1 MKTKLSPKQL
11 IIMSGALFSMHF
23 GASCMLFPIT
33 WGKESGS
40 SFFIAYIAIVLSA
53 ILLPLLAYFAL
64 ARGNGN
70 FYSLTKRILP
80 KFGPIFCSITVLV
93 MGPLYVIPRM
103 SAASWDA
110 LMQLLNTNIESH
122 VPIFLFNVVYYA
134 ITYWF
139 VASRSDTVDKIGKI
153 LFPIL
158 LLIVLGVIGKGL
170 ITPITDHMV
179 VKTYPQ
185 SALAYGFLQGYQ
197 TGDLPAALMFGFVI
211 IQGIRKSNI
220 PENRVNHY
228 LMVLGM
234 MGLGCLALTHLGH
247 MAVGAFTAGTI
258 NLTLSSLYAQV
269 VIQLWGTVGGVF
281 FNIALIFAAL
291 TTAVGLSG
299 STAEFFEEALDK
311 RFSYNKIALTT
322 VIISTLM
329 ASMGLGNIV
338 KFIGPLL
345 DACYPACIIL
355 VLFYV
360 VAGKNLHPQ
369 FVNGTK
375 FAMIGALAIGFVD
388 ALNVYNGLLGI
399 NNPFLTEMYNL
410 IPLSSVRLTWIPIG
424 LLCFIIGIVSSK
436 SKHFAKS

>member
-1 MKTKLSPKQL
+1 MKADLSPKQL

-23 GASCMLFPIT
+23 GASCMLFPVT

-40 SFFIAYIAIVLSA
+40 SFLLAYIAIVLSA

-70 FYSLTKRILP
+70 FYSLTERILP
-80 KFGPIFCSITVLV
+80 KFGRIFCSITVLV

-110 LMQLLNTNIESH
+110 LMQLLNTNIDSH
-122 VPIFLFNVVYYA
+122 IPIFLFNLIYYA

-158 LLIVLGVIGKGL
+158 ILIVLGVIGKGL
-170 ITPITDHMV
+170 VTPITGHMLP
-179 VKTYPQ
+179 KTYEE
-185 SALAYGFLQGYQ
+185 SALVYGFLQGYQ
-197 TGDLPAALMFGFVI
+197 TGDLPAALLFGFVI
-211 IQGIRKSNI
+211 IQGIRKAKV
-220 PENRVNHY
+220 PENRINHY
-228 LMVLGM
+228 LMVLGL
-234 MGLGCLALTHLGH
+234 MGLGFLALTHLGH
-247 MAVGAFTAGTI
+247 MIVGAFTAGTI
-258 NLTLSSLYAQV
+258 DLTLSSLYAEIV
-269 VIQLWGTVGGVF
+269 LQLWGTIGGVF

-299 STAEFFEEALDK
+299 STAEFFEEVLDA
-311 RFSYNKIALTT
+311 RVSYNKVALAT
-322 VIISTLM
+322 VVVSTLM

-360 VAGKNLHPQ
+360 IAGTNLQ
-369 FVNGTK
+369 GRFVNGTK
-375 FAMIGALAIGFVD
+375 FAMIGALIVGFVD
-388 ALNVYNGLLGI
+388 AINVYNELLGI
-399 NNPFLTEMYNL
+399 NNQMLTDIYTL
-410 IPLSSVRLTWIPIG
+410 IPLSSVRLTWVPISS
-424 LLCFIIGIVSSK
+424 LCFIIGVMISK
-436 SKHFAKS
+436 AKRPA